1 MIYLVKENERLI
13 VERLG
18 KHHNTRG
25 PGLVFTV
32 PLIDRVRK
40 IDISIQKIAVN
51 NSRIGN
57 NKSIAFRIDNPE
69 KAIYEC
75 EDYEVVINKIIEE
88 YFKTEYKTQQNA
100 EVIKEL
106 SKLLLPYGVVVVDIC

>member
-75 EDYEVVINKIIEE
+75 EDYEVVINKK
-88 YFKTEYKTQQNA
+88 YFRPEFSSKIGTQTSSVQPGKT
-100 EVIKEL
+100 
-106 SKLLLPYGVVVVDIC
+106 VDS